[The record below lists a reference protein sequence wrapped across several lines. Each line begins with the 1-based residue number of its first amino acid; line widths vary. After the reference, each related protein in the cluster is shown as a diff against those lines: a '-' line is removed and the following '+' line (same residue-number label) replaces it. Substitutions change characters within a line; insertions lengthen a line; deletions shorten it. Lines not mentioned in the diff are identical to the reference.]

1 MSQHFRL
8 IDDQEHA
15 IASGESALILANAL
29 GDFALQVETNF
40 RLGRAYDSLGE
51 FRRAVDFFRW
61 HVEFLVGD
69 QLQKRFGQPGLPS
82 VLSRAWLALCLA
94 ELGEFHEGAKHGQ
107 EARHIAEVV
116 AHPYSLATA
125 YCGIGGLYLHQGDLS
140 EAIRALESSLDLCQT
155 WDVQVLFPNA
165 AAQLGCR

>member
-15 IASGESALILANAL
+15 IASGESALVLANAL

-61 HVEFLVGD
+61 NVEFLVGD

-82 VLSRAWLALCLA
+82 VLSRGLAGLMSR
-94 ELGEFHEGAKHGQ
+94 GAGGISRGCQ
-107 EARHIAEVV
+107 ARPGST
-116 AHPYSLATA
+116 AH
-125 YCGIGGLYLHQGDLS
+125 C
-140 EAIRALESSLDLCQT
+140 
-155 WDVQVLFPNA
+155 
-165 AAQLGCR
+165 